1 MSWLSHFFTVRP
13 KLAPEQAQR
22 LAAWQ
27 ALPAA
32 DLRQPFSQS
41 RYVVADVE
49 TSGLNLAR
57 DHLIAIGAVAVQAG
71 KINLADSLEIVLQ
84 QGQASDRDN
93 ILIHG
98 IGGTA
103 QEEGVQPVEALL
115 SFLEYLGKSPL
126 IAFHVEF
133 DETMVRRALNNNI
146 GMNFKHPW
154 VDLAYIAPA
163 LYPDLARQF
172 RALDDWT
179 NHFGILNYARHNALA
194 DALSTAQLFL
204 ALSERM
210 AEKAIESHKGL
221 QDLDK
226 AQRWV
231 DRTR

>member
-1 MSWLSHFFTVRP
+1 MRHQTNSGRMKHVKFMPAMTLLRRRFFTAHP
-13 KLAPEQAQR
+13 ELTPEQARR

-27 ALPAA
+27 ALPTA

-41 RYVVADVE
+41 RYVVVDVE

-103 QEEGVQPVEALL
+103 QKEGVQPAEALL

-133 DETMVRRALNNNI
+133 DETMVRRALKSKI
-146 GMNFKHPW
+146 GMALKHPW
-154 VDLAYIAPA
+154 ADLAYIAPPFTRIWHA
-163 LYPDLARQF
+163 DSAH
-172 RALDDWT
+172 WT
-179 NHFGILNYARHNALA
+179 TGPITSAFATMPAITPWQTPCPPR
-194 DALSTAQLFL
+194 SCFL
-204 ALSERM
+204 P
-210 AEKAIESHKGL
+210 
-221 QDLDK
+221 
-226 AQRWV
+226 
-231 DRTR
+231 